1 MTHGNYSLA
10 GFLSRKLVS
19 TIAVLTL
26 LTANLNAGVI
36 INTDT
41 VTDPLVDAA
50 TGGPNPLITSNLGTI
65 SVATITGT
73 FGMDSVIT
81 ATYTVSGLDL
91 SSLEA
96 GATNASFDFT
106 LQFAGFNVDGA
117 GNRSALDIE
126 QFVNGS
132 RANVALGVG
141 NTNIDAGQEIDVTLS
156 VSNITGFTGNISGLG
171 FDQVTLGNAQNDDD
185 AATVLFGDGTSFS
198 FDNGGAAGNFG
209 QQATPLGTLVPTDN
223 FTVTGVDG
231 AVRLLEIG
239 VSFEATAAAA
249 VPEPSSMFA
258 LGIGALG
265 FCVRRRRNS

>member
-1 MTHGNYSLA
+1 MTHGNSSFA
-10 GFLSRKLVS
+10 CFLSKKLVS

-26 LTANLNAGVI
+26 LTANLNAGII

-41 VTDPLVDAA
+41 VTDPQVDPV
-50 TGGPNPLITSNLGTI
+50 TGAINPLITSNLGTI
-65 SVATITGT
+65 SAATITGV
-73 FGMDSVIT
+73 FGTDSVIT

-106 LQFAGFNVDGA
+106 LQFTGSILNAA
-117 GNRSALDIE
+117 GNRTALDIE
-126 QFVNGS
+126 QFINGS

-141 NTNIDAGQEIDVTLS
+141 NTNIDVGQEIAVTLG

-171 FDQVTLGNAQNDDD
+171 FDQVTLGNAGDPND

-198 FDNGGAAGNFG
+198 FDNSGTGGGFG
-209 QQATPLGTLVPTDN
+209 QQATPLGTVVPTDN
-223 FTVTGVDG
+223 FTVTGDG
-231 AVRLLEIG
+231 DAVRLLEIG
-239 VSFEATAAAA
+239 VVFEATAAA

-258 LGIGALG
+258 FGIGALG
-265 FCVRRRRNS
+265 ILVRRRRNS